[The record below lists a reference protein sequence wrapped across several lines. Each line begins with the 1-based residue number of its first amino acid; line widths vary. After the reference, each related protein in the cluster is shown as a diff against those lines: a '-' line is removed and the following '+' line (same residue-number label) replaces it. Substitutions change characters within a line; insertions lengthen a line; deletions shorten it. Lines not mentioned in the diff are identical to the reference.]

1 MSRHDYYV
9 LLGVEKS
16 ASKSEIR
23 RAFRKLARKYH
34 PDINPGDNVAAVR
47 YERIYEAFEVL
58 TDSDRRERYDRV
70 GVQTEP
76 VGSSEPTR
84 YGFEGFDF
92 SLSGEREVDIFPDLF
107 RRSTA
112 VSDRSRSDGED
123 VHHRLTIA
131 FEESLTGLTSTFQIP
146 RHVACETCEGWG
158 EIPASEP
165 RACARCNGRGRA
177 TQVRGFM
184 LFAKPCAHCQGS
196 GMVSRER
203 CPDCGSAGRMTES
216 QSVSVDIP
224 AGVADG
230 DKLSLPGMGGQGR
243 GRGHPGDLYVHIH
256 VHEHPFFTRKG
267 DNLFCAIPVT
277 FAEAALGAKIDVPTP
292 DGSRVTLRVPA
303 GVQSGQKLRLS
314 QRGAPSRR
322 SVESRGD
329 LFVVIQVV
337 TPTLYDDRSRE
348 LLREL
353 ERLNPT
359 EPRAGLGGPTK
370 PRTGLGGPIRAG
382 LDGDSR

>member
-1 MSRHDYYV
+1 MLGHDYYV

-47 YERIYEAFEVL
+47 YQRIYEAFEVL
-58 TDSDRRERYDRV
+58 TDSGRREHYDRV
-70 GVQTEP
+70 GVQAEP
-76 VGSSEPTR
+76 AGRSEPTR

-92 SLSGEREVDIFPDLF
+92 SLPGEREVDIFPDLF
-107 RRSTA
+107 RRPA
-112 VSDRSRSDGED
+112 AAPDRSRLDGED
-123 VHHRLTIA
+123 IHHRLSIS
-131 FEESLTGLTSTFQIP
+131 FEESLTGLVSTLRLA
-146 RHVACETCEGWG
+146 RHVSCETCEGWG
-158 EIPASEP
+158 EIPAREP

-203 CPDCGSAGRMTES
+203 CPDCAGAGRMPES
-216 QSVSVDIP
+216 HSVSVDIP
-224 AGVADG
+224 PGVADG
-230 DKLSLPGMGGQGR
+230 DKLSLPGLGGQGR
-243 GRGHPGDLYVHIH
+243 GSGRPGDLYVHIH
-256 VHEHPFFTRKG
+256 VQEHPFFTRKG
-267 DNLFCAIPVT
+267 DNLFCTVPVT
-277 FAEAALGAKIDVPTP
+277 FAEVALGAKIDVPTP
-292 DGSRVTLRVPA
+292 DGGAVTLRVPA

-314 QRGAPSRR
+314 ERGAPSRR
-322 SVESRGD
+322 RAASRGD

-337 TPTLYDDRSRE
+337 TPTVYDDRSRA

-353 ERLNPT
+353 DRLNPS
-359 EPRAGLGGPTK
+359 EPRAGLGRPSE
-370 PRTGLGGPIRAG
+370 PRAG
-382 LDGDSR
+382 LGKRGEEVSR